1 VFGYCEVG
9 STDRESNPLERI
21 CRLRIEWNREPS
33 ERMQRRSLLAIFD
46 TLSLGLRRTL
56 VDESTIG
63 NVGIELEND
72 PSGLWW
78 TLVLVPGSQKV
89 RGSNPLGSTKSVSGG
104 SDWAFALRL

>member
-1 VFGYCEVG
+1 
-9 STDRESNPLERI
+9 
-21 CRLRIEWNREPS
+21 
-33 ERMQRRSLLAIFD
+33 
-46 TLSLGLRRTL
+46 

-104 SDWAFALRL
+104 SDWAFALRLQGFWAGTWDGDFIEPHR

>member
-1 VFGYCEVG
+1 
-9 STDRESNPLERI
+9 
-21 CRLRIEWNREPS
+21 
-33 ERMQRRSLLAIFD
+33 
-46 TLSLGLRRTL
+46 

-89 RGSNPLGSTKSVSGG
+89 RGSNPLGSTTSKPRC
-104 SDWAFALRL
+104 ALRWEESGRTLYLHGH